1 MADKKKKLQ
10 EEEKD
15 QQTAPEQ
22 ETATEQ
28 ESAEQNSQPEAEA
41 AQADPE
47 TEGLKAALEQA
58 KADVE
63 SYKDKYLRQA
73 AEFENYKRRTRKEKE
88 SLTDEV
94 KANTVKGLLPILD
107 NLEIAIR
114 QTEEGGVKDGLVML
128 LRQCNDAMKA
138 LGLEEIESEGQVF
151 DPLLHN
157 AVMHI
162 EDENYGESIIVEVLQ
177 KGYRMGERI
186 VRHAMVKVAN

>member
-1 MADKKKKLQ
+1 MADKEKKLQ
-10 EEEKD
+10 EEQE
-15 QQTAPEQ
+15 QQTVPEQ
-22 ETATEQ
+22 ETAPEQ
-28 ESAEQNSQPEAEA
+28 KPEEEA
-41 AQADPE
+41 AQEQEAPE
-47 TEGLKAALEQA
+47 VNPEMEGLKAALEQA

-114 QTEEGGVKDGLVML
+114 QSGEGGVKDGLVML
-128 LRQCNDAMKA
+128 LRQCTDAMKA
-138 LGLEEIESEGQVF
+138 LGVEEIESEGQVF
-151 DPLLHN
+151 DPQVHN

-162 EDENYGESIIVEVLQ
+162 EDETYGESIIVEVLQ

>member
-1 MADKKKKLQ
+1 MADKEKKLQ
-10 EEEKD
+10 EEEQN

-22 ETATEQ
+22 ETVPEQ
-28 ESAEQNSQPEAEA
+28 ASAETESEPQQEAK
-41 AQADPE
+41 ADSE
-47 TEGLKAALEQA
+47 MEGLKAALEQA

-94 KANTVKGLLPILD
+94 KANTVKALLPVLD

-114 QTEEGGVKDGLVML
+114 QSEEGGVKDGLVML
-128 LRQCNDAMKA
+128 LRQCTDAMKA
-138 LGLEEIESEGQVF
+138 LGVEEIESEGQVF
-151 DPLLHN
+151 DPQVHN

-162 EDENYGESIIVEVLQ
+162 EDETYGESIIVEVLQ

>member
-1 MADKKKKLQ
+1 MADKEKKVQQ
-10 EEEKD
+10 EE
-15 QQTAPEQ
+15 QQQNMPEQENAPEQ
-22 ETATEQ
+22 ESTQETAQEQ
-28 ESAEQNSQPEAEA
+28 EALEVNPEV
-41 AQADPE
+41 
-47 TEGLKAALEQA
+47 EGLKAALEQA

-88 SLTDEV
+88 ALTDEI
-94 KANTVKGLLPILD
+94 KANTVKGLLPVLD

-114 QTEEGGVKDGLVML
+114 QSGEGGVKDGLVML
-128 LRQCNDAMKA
+128 LRQCTDAMKA
-138 LGLEEIESEGQVF
+138 LGVEEIQSEGQVF

-162 EDENYGESIIVEVLQ
+162 EDETYGESIIVEVLQ

>member
-1 MADKKKKLQ
+1 MADKEKKLQ
-10 EEEKD
+10 EEEQN
-15 QQTAPEQ
+15 QQTAPKQ
-22 ETATEQ
+22 ETVPEQ
-28 ESAEQNSQPEAEA
+28 ESAEEAVQEQETSEANPEV
-41 AQADPE
+41 
-47 TEGLKAALEQA
+47 EGLKAALEQA

-88 SLTDEV
+88 GLTDEV
-94 KANTVKGLLPILD
+94 KANTVKGLLPVLD

-114 QTEEGGVKDGLVML
+114 QSEEGSVKDGLVML
-128 LRQCNDAMKA
+128 LRQCTDAMKA
-138 LGLEEIESEGQVF
+138 LGVEEIESEGQVF

-162 EDENYGESIIVEVLQ
+162 EDESYGESIIVEVFQ

>member
-1 MADKKKKLQ
+1 MADKEKKLQ
-10 EEEKD
+10 EEQE
-15 QQTAPEQ
+15 QQTVPEQ
-22 ETATEQ
+22 ETALEQ
-28 ESAEQNSQPEAEA
+28 EPAEEVAQEQEIPEVN
-41 AQADPE
+41 PE
-47 TEGLKAALEQA
+47 MEGLKAALEQA

-114 QTEEGGVKDGLVML
+114 QSEEGGVKDGLVML
-128 LRQCNDAMKA
+128 LRQCTDAMKA
-138 LGLEEIESEGQVF
+138 LGVEEIESEGQVF
-151 DPLLHN
+151 DPQVHN

-162 EDENYGESIIVEVLQ
+162 EDETYGESIIVEVLQ